1 MTTLSKFQ
9 STLALSV
16 SLLTITIPAHA
27 DDGVRWSEGIGFYVG
42 VDSRVTIPT
51 GTFAGMTNPNAGR
64 LTLLFDHGDHFHGIG
79 AFTITGTAAA
89 PVVTPT
95 STNNRIPEPYTVVSP
110 ATAAIPLAA
119 AGTGLYAGHW
129 VSSVLA
135 AGQPTFDYSHLGIA
149 SIQTLNDVSAATDLL
164 FHSSG
169 NRYSANYQGVT
180 VGLRLISAT
189 AGLMVGFGNNLNVF
203 GSSATYALG
212 SSGSFQAM
220 PTFYVADSAL
230 AGMYSAQFRLVN
242 LGPNANV
249 TNSGN
254 FFFDFSV
261 AQPIPEP
268 QTWAMLLAGMAVL
281 GSLAHKRRRTG

>member
-9 STLALSV
+9 STLAVSV
-16 SLLTITIPAHA
+16 SLLAITVPAHA
-27 DDGVRWSEGIGFYVG
+27 ADGVRWSEGIGFYVG
-42 VDSRVTIPT
+42 VDSRVTTPT
-51 GTFAGMTNPNAGR
+51 GTFAGMANPNAGR

-79 AFTITGTAAA
+79 AFSITGTAAA

-95 STNNRIPEPYTVVSP
+95 STNNRIPETYTVVSP

-119 AGTGLYAGHW
+119 AGSGVYSGHW
-129 VSSVLA
+129 ISSVLA
-135 AGQPTFDYSHLGIA
+135 AAQPTFDYSHLGIA
-149 SIQTLNDVSAATDLL
+149 SIQALNDLSPTTDLL

-180 VGLRLISAT
+180 VGLQLINAT
-189 AGLMVGFGNNLNVF
+189 AGLMVGFGSNLNVF
-203 GSSATYALG
+203 NSSTTYALG

-220 PTFYVADSAL
+220 PTFYVADSAS
-230 AGMYSAQFRLVN
+230 AGMYSAEFRLVN
-242 LGPNANV
+242 LGTNANV

-261 AQPIPEP
+261 SQPIPEP
-268 QTWAMLLAGMAVL
+268 QTWAMLLAGLAVM
-281 GSLAHKRRRTG
+281 GSLARKRRTTS

>member
-1 MTTLSKFQ
+1 L
-9 STLALSV
+9 LAV
-16 SLLTITIPAHA
+16 TVPAQA
-27 DDGVRWSEGIGFYVG
+27 ADGVRFGEGIGFYVG

-51 GTFAGMTNPNAGR
+51 GTFAGMANPNAGR

-79 AFTITGTAAA
+79 AFSITGTAAA

-149 SIQTLNDVSAATDLL
+149 SIQTLNDVSAASDLL

-180 VGLRLISAT
+180 VGLQLISAT

-203 GSSATYALG
+203 NSSATYVLG

-220 PTFYVADSAL
+220 PTFYVADSAA

-242 LGPNANV
+242 LGTNANV

-254 FFFDFSV
+254 FFFDF

-268 QTWAMLLAGMAVL
+268 QTWAMLLAGLAVL
-281 GSLAHKRRRTG
+281 GSLAHKRRRTS

>member
-1 MTTLSKFQ
+1 MTTLSKLR
-9 STLALSV
+9 SALAVSV
-16 SLLTITIPAHA
+16 SLLAITVPVHA
-27 DDGVRWSEGIGFYVG
+27 ADGVRFSEGIGFYVG

-79 AFTITGTAAA
+79 TFSITGTAAA
-89 PVVTPT
+89 PVITPT
-95 STNNRIPEPYTVVSP
+95 STNNRIPEPYSVVSP

-119 AGTGLYAGHW
+119 AGSGAYAGHW

-135 AGQPTFDYSHLGIA
+135 AGQPTYDYSHLGIA
-149 SIQTLNDVSAATDLL
+149 SIQSLNDVSPASDLL

-169 NRYSANYQGVT
+169 NRWSANYQGVT
-180 VGLRLISAT
+180 VGLQLISAT
-189 AGLMVGFGNNLNVF
+189 SGLMVGFGNNLNVF
-203 GSSATYALG
+203 NSSATYALG

-220 PTFYVADSAL
+220 PTFYVADSAA

-242 LGPNANV
+242 LGTNTNV
-249 TNSGN
+249 ASSGS

-268 QTWAMLLAGMAVL
+268 QTWAMLLAGLAVM

>member
-1 MTTLSKFQ
+1 MTQPFKFQ
-9 STLALSV
+9 STLALGV
-16 SLLTITIPAHA
+16 SLLAITAPAHA
-27 DDGVRWSEGIGFYVG
+27 IDGVRWGEGIGLYVG
-42 VDSRVTIPT
+42 VDSRITIPT
-51 GTFAGMTNPNAGR
+51 GTFAGMANPNAGR

-79 AFTITGTAAA
+79 AYSLTGTAAA

-95 STNNRIPEPYTVVSP
+95 SANNRLPEPYTVVSP
-110 ATAAIPLAA
+110 ATAAIPLTASGSGA
-119 AGTGLYAGHW
+119 YAGHW

-135 AGQPTFDYSHLGIA
+135 AGQPTYEYSHLGIA
-149 SIQTLNDVSAATDLL
+149 SIQSLNDLSPASDVL

-169 NRYSANYQGVT
+169 DRWSANYQGVT
-180 VGLRLISAT
+180 VGLQLVNAT

-212 SSGSFQAM
+212 AGGSFEAM
-220 PTFYVADSAL
+220 PTFYVSESAA

-242 LGPNANV
+242 LGTNSNV
-249 TNSGN
+249 ANSGN

-268 QTWAMLLAGMAVL
+268 QTWAMLLAGLAVVA
-281 GSLAHKRRRTG
+281 SLAHKRRKTS

>member
-1 MTTLSKFQ
+1 MTTLSKLR
-9 STLALSV
+9 STLAVSV
-16 SLLTITIPAHA
+16 SLLAISVSVHA
-27 DDGVRWSEGIGFYVG
+27 ADGVRWSEGIGFYVG

-79 AFTITGTAAA
+79 AFSITGTAAA

-110 ATAAIPLAA
+110 ATAAIPLTV
-119 AGTGLYAGHW
+119 AGSGAYAGHW

-135 AGQPTFDYSHLGIA
+135 AGQPTHAYSHLGIA
-149 SIQTLNDVSAATDLL
+149 SIQTLNDTNPTTDLL

-169 NRYSANYQGVT
+169 NRWSANYQGVT
-180 VGLRLISAT
+180 VGLQLINAT

-203 GSSATYALG
+203 GSSNIYALG
-212 SSGSFQAM
+212 SSGSFLSM
-220 PTFYVADSAL
+220 PTFYVADSAS
-230 AGMYSAQFRLVN
+230 AGIYSAEFRLVN
-242 LGPNANV
+242 LGTNANV
-249 TNSGN
+249 THSGN
-254 FFFDFSV
+254 FFFDF

-268 QTWAMLLAGMAVL
+268 QTWAMLLAGLAVM
-281 GSLAHKRRRTG
+281 GSLIHKRRRTG